1 MANKEKKK
9 DPLEGY
15 GYESGEAF
23 LKDAKKILKYNL
35 DRMKM
40 DVRIA
45 YSKLKAGT
53 TSPAD
58 KIKNYDKKEKKRKSK
73 VKAPNVKTKKT
84 IKSNNKIKTVN
95 TKYKAGK

>member
-1 MANKEKKK
+1 MANKKKKK

-15 GYESGEAF
+15 GWESGEAF
-23 LKDAKKILKYNL
+23 LKDAKKRLKSNL
-35 DRMKM
+35 SRVKM
-40 DVRIA
+40 DASIA

-58 KIKNYDKKEKKRKSK
+58 KIKNYDKKETKRKSK
-73 VKAPNVKTKKT
+73 VKAPNIKT
-84 IKSNNKIKTVN
+84 NNKIKTVN